1 MAWVSPCKLLQL
13 IIILSMSR
21 RIALFPVLLSTLFP
35 LLQAEQ
41 VQVAVLPAKIVPEQA
56 TSLSLENGIITRLAD
71 SSMRQ
76 EAGAVIAV
84 LNEERTAQERE
95 EMELK
100 VAREEIRLSD
110 ELRKLAN
117 QRSKVEF
124 FLKLSPRE
132 RQYANKLNPAGDDM
146 PPTPESL
153 NDIDKRI
160 SLLQREMESKP
171 RLMRQDFER
180 SHAKLTLKMPFAGR
194 LQYNFSLPKD
204 TSGPFEFHNLPGR
217 TFASV
222 CDDSAF
228 YITLSLSNAELT
240 QLPEENF
247 SVCISL
253 PEGRKLTGQYAR
265 RSVERNSTGAGD
277 MLVYYFKV
285 PQADNEV
292 AYSMLGSNAKA
303 RLLYEAGDQAQY
315 VSKLE
320 LIAHPEAANC
330 ENWEQ
335 LVEKLYP
342 DHNLILIGERNIVIR
357 PRTN

>member
-1 MAWVSPCKLLQL
+1 
-13 IIILSMSR
+13 
-21 RIALFPVLLSTLFP
+21 
-35 LLQAEQ
+35 
-41 VQVAVLPAKIVPEQA
+41 
-56 TSLSLENGIITRLAD
+56 
-71 SSMRQ
+71 
-76 EAGAVIAV
+76 
-84 LNEERTAQERE
+84 
-95 EMELK
+95 MELK

-247 SVCISL
+247 SA
-253 PEGRKLTGQYAR
+253 GRKAVSGAFHERSHACVFFADIDAYPVFQDEVQAFGGGGSGSVQRCVPR
-265 RSVERNSTGAGD
+265 R
-277 MLVYYFKV
+277 
-285 PQADNEV
+285 
-292 AYSMLGSNAKA
+292 
-303 RLLYEAGDQAQY
+303 
-315 VSKLE
+315 
-320 LIAHPEAANC
+320 
-330 ENWEQ
+330 
-335 LVEKLYP
+335 
-342 DHNLILIGERNIVIR
+342 
-357 PRTN
+357 